1 MLALRQIV
9 VQMGP
14 SFLGSFPLP
23 PLTLTRKNTV
33 QISRPARVK
42 ERGNG
47 GEFCFLPN
55 FHLFFFFSHSDGGK
69 KGRRISQSGC
79 RNGLRAILELGS
91 GSCARNDVFDDDDG
105 SFQRVRPRY
114 PSRGSA
120 TPARATSWPGPAR
133 RSSWS
138 ARSRAATRPRSSS
151 GSRGT
156 GSSRAA
162 TGKTIDN

>member
-14 SFLGSFPLP
+14 SVPPLP
-23 PLTLTRKNTV
+23 SHAKIRYRFRG
-33 QISRPARVK
+33 QRESEK
-42 ERGNG
+42 ERGRERKR

-55 FHLFFFFSHSDGGK
+55 FHLFFFFSHSDGG

-91 GSCARNDVFDDDDG
+91 GSCARNDVFDDHDDG
-105 SFQRVRPRY
+105 SFQRVRPRF

-120 TPARATSWPGPAR
+120 TPARAASWPGPAR

-138 ARSRAATRPRSSS
+138 ARYRAATRPRSSS

>member
-14 SFLGSFPLP
+14 SFLGFP
-23 PLTLTRKNTV
+23 LTRKNTV

-42 ERGNG
+42 SGEEERGNG

-55 FHLFFFFSHSDGGK
+55 FHLFFFFSRSDGG

-91 GSCARNDVFDDDDG
+91 GSCARNDVFDDDDDDG

-138 ARSRAATRPRSSS
+138 ARCRAATRPRSLS
-151 GSRGT
+151 GSRAT

-162 TGKTIDN
+162 TGKTIDT